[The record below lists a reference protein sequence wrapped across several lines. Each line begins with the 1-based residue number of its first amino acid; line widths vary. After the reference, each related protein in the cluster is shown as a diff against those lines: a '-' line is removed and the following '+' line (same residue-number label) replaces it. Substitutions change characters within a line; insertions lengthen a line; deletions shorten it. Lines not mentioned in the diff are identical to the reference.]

1 MVCSG
6 GVKITL
12 CVCSGGVETTLCV
25 SSGGTYSMFKYHSYL
40 FFFLSVFV
48 FISSINYKTQQKR
61 RDSPE
66 GGNDEAQQGTVT
78 KLVNALASS

>member
-1 MVCSG
+1 MCNG

-12 CVCSGGVETTLCV
+12 CVCSGGVKITLCA
-25 SSGGTYSMFKYHSYL
+25 SSGDIYSMFKYHS
-40 FFFLSVFV
+40 FFLSVFV

-66 GGNDEAQQGTVT
+66 GGNDDAQQGTVT
-78 KLVNALASS
+78 KLFNALASS